1 MFFKRISLSTP
12 SYKYAIYL
20 IIIQITLFLVA
31 IELNFSATYFG
42 FVIILNTVIEP
53 VLRIKLGKAFVSF
66 KIQGR
71 RFNSIKEVV

>member
-1 MFFKRISLSTP
+1 MVFKSISLSAP

-20 IIIQITLFLVA
+20 ITIQTTLFLAA
-31 IELNFSATYFG
+31 IELNFSATYIG

-66 KIQGR
+66 KMQGM